1 MTEEIFEDLKAR
13 MEKTLESLGRDFK
26 KIRTGR
32 ATPALLDNLT
42 ANYYGTQTPLTQ
54 MASITAPEARLL
66 VIQPWDASAISEIEK
81 VILKSELG
89 LTPQSDGKVIR
100 INIPPLSQ
108 ERRKELAKMVK
119 KNAEEAKV
127 AIRAIRREAND
138 TLKEQKKAKEITEDA
153 CAKAEVQVQKIT
165 DGYVEK
171 VDKAAAAKDKEILA
185 F

>member
-1 MTEEIFEDLKAR
+1 MIDDIFEDLKSK

-26 KIRTGR
+26 KLRTGR
-32 ATPALLDNLT
+32 ATPALLDNLK
-42 ANYYGTQTPLTQ
+42 ANYYGTLTPLTQ
-54 MASITAPEARLL
+54 MASVTAPEARLL

-100 INIPPLSQ
+100 INIPALSQ
-108 ERRKELAKMVK
+108 ERRKELAKLVK
-119 KNAEEAKV
+119 KHAEEAKV
-127 AIRAIRREAND
+127 AIRSIRREANEA
-138 TLKEQKKAKEITEDA
+138 LKELKKAKEIGEDEQ
-153 CAKAEVQVQKIT
+153 AKSEVQVQKIT

-171 VDKAAAAKDKEILA
+171 IDKAAAAKDKEILE